1 MFLNALQRI
10 FSTEA
15 TSKAT
20 TDTSKN
26 VTKEATIAPTEAI
39 RKELETSKVA
49 KEESPRKKGFG
60 FGKFILGVTLL
71 GGIAY
76 GGSIYYSL
84 KNEEFRD
91 IFTEYVYGA
100 EKSVEYVE
108 DLQKQGIFDGLE
120 KKGKEVV
127 DKVIRTF
134 KPTPAVEPGI
144 KESAKDVILNKDQK
158 IVNKKA
164 ESFENPILFK
174 LTNTLNE
181 LINILSNYDVKD
193 KDDLIKRAQEELKEL
208 EVHIDL
214 LKIENQAK
222 IQSTIDEQIEKYNQ
236 RYDSK
241 EYELKQQFEEEKRRL
256 YEQHYEQLKSEL
268 ARESTKHNEELKNA
282 LFRQATEMQRRW
294 IRDVKVMVE
303 QERGGRLAR
312 LDNINHK
319 LKILERIS
327 VDNAE
332 RLDSSLKA
340 HRLWCALRSLQD
352 AVEQPH
358 RTPFANQI
366 TAMKY
371 LTSTDEIVTTV
382 LSTIDDNI
390 ANNGVDSVSDLSA
403 RFAIV
408 REKVRRASLVP
419 EDGGVFAHLLSAMFS
434 RILFRKH
441 GLVKG
446 NDAES
451 ILSRVQYYLNEN
463 DLDTATRELNQ
474 LKGWPKKLAE
484 DWIKA
489 AKNHLE
495 IKQAIEVI
503 LIYNYCILTQIFYI
517 LW

>member
-1 MFLNALQRI
+1 
-10 FSTEA
+10 
-15 TSKAT
+15 
-20 TDTSKN
+20 
-26 VTKEATIAPTEAI
+26 
-39 RKELETSKVA
+39 
-49 KEESPRKKGFG
+49 
-60 FGKFILGVTLL
+60 L

-76 GGSIYYSL
+76 GGSIYYSH
-84 KNEEFRD
+84 KNDEFRD
-91 IFTEYVYGA
+91 IFIEYVYGA
-100 EKSVEYVE
+100 EKSVEYFE
-108 DLQKQGIFDGLE
+108 DLQKQGIFDRLE

-127 DKVIRTF
+127 DKVIRIF
-134 KPTPAVEPGI
+134 KPTPTVEPGI
-144 KESAKDVILNKDQK
+144 KESAKDVILNKD
-158 IVNKKA
+158 
-164 ESFENPILFK
+164 ENPILLK

-193 KDDLIKRAQEELKEL
+193 KDDLIKRAHEELKEL

-222 IQSTIDEQIEKYNQ
+222 IQATIDEQVEKYNL
-236 RYDSK
+236 RYASK
-241 EYELKQQFEEEKRRL
+241 EYELKQQFEDEKRRL

-358 RTPFANQI
+358 RTPFAIQI
-366 TAMKY
+366 TAMKH
-371 LTSTDEIVTTV
+371 LSSTDEIVTTV
-382 LSTIDDNI
+382 LSTIDDNV

-419 EDGGVFAHLLSAMFS
+419 EDGGVFAHFLSAMFS
-434 RILFRKH
+434 KILFRKH

-446 NDAES
+446 NDVES

-495 IKQAIEVI
+495 IKQAIEV
-503 LIYNYCILTQIFYI
+503 YI
-517 LW
+517 NIKLLHS

>member
-1 MFLNALQRI
+1 MRKQFSQTRKRI

-20 TDTSKN
+20 TDTSKT
-26 VTKEATIAPTEAI
+26 VTKEATITPTEAI
-39 RKELETSKVA
+39 RKEHEISKIA
-49 KEESPRKKGFG
+49 KEDSPRKKGFG
-60 FGKFILGVTLL
+60 LGKFILGVTLL

-76 GGSIYYSL
+76 GGSVYYSL
-84 KNEEFRD
+84 KDEEFREVF
-91 IFTEYVYGA
+91 IEYVYGA

-108 DLQKQGIFDGLE
+108 NLQKQGIFDRLE
-120 KKGKEVV
+120 KKGKEAV
-127 DKVIRTF
+127 DKMIRIL
-134 KPTPAVEPGI
+134 KPTPTVEPGT
-144 KESAKDVILNKDQK
+144 KESTKDIILNQDQK
-158 IVNKKA
+158 IVNRKA
-164 ESFENPILFK
+164 ESIENPILLK
-174 LTNTLNE
+174 LANTINE
-181 LINILSNYDVKD
+181 LVNILSNYDVKD
-193 KDDLIKRAQEELKEL
+193 KDDLIKRAQEEIKEL

-214 LKIENQAK
+214 LKIENQAR
-222 IQSTIDEQIEKYNQ
+222 IQSTIDEQLEKYNQ
-236 RYDSK
+236 RYASK
-241 EYELKQQFEEEKRRL
+241 EYELKQQFEDEKRHL

-268 ARESTKHNEELKNA
+268 ARESAKHNEELKTA

-294 IRDVKVMVE
+294 IRDVKAMVE
-303 QERGGRLAR
+303 QERSGRLSR

-332 RLDSSLKA
+332 RLDNSLKA

-352 AVEQPH
+352 AVEQPN

-366 TAMKY
+366 TAMKH
-371 LTSTDEIVTTV
+371 LSSTDEIVTTV
-382 LSTIDDNI
+382 LSTIDDNV

-419 EDGGVFAHLLSAMFS
+419 EDGGVFAHLLSVIFS
-434 RILFRKH
+434 KILFRKH

-446 NDAES
+446 NDIES

-474 LKGWPKKLAE
+474 LRGWPKKLAE

-503 LIYNYCILTQIFYI
+503 ETQATLSSLSIV
-517 LW
+517 